1 MCRGVNMRFL
11 IEYKDFKNK
20 EGNNKTLT
28 VLDTFLNEHLIGKYH
43 GQTFDTILVR
53 FINNSPATRKFKN
66 KSLYKIIAEIELIGD
81 FKNSNKL
88 NFEEFQMALLKIEE
102 AIKKVRHIKLKE
114 PLDYKEDELLN
125 DYYKAIEKAP
135 KNIEELKN
143 YARVEEKKKFYNN
156 AKRSDCLMYKYKTN
170 PTELNRNIV
179 GIRIYDQLENGML
192 APFDYI
198 YSELF
203 SNLLRRAEVKLPNY
217 SEIYVNIGETIE
229 DAKQEISLE
238 TWHKY
243 TYAALNLSKYLCSD
257 KYEKSQ
263 MLFESVC
270 DGLRLIAEF
279 DHLEKEKI
287 EKVINYIKNNGEDL
301 DLVYAAKEDKNY
313 RAEVIYKVPKEY
325 RDKAEYRLRVID
337 LKTGNIG
344 IVHIDCIN
352 TYWAPY
358 SFGKIL
364 LKKDE
369 IVIKGRES
377 FRAEISRRQ
386 DKLPSEYKFKI
397 LELF

>member
-1 MCRGVNMRFL
+1 MRFL
-11 IEYKDFKNK
+11 IEYKDFKSK
-20 EGNNKTLT
+20 EVKNKTLN
-28 VLDTFLNEHLIGKYH
+28 VLDTFLNEHLIDKYH

-53 FINNSPATRKFKN
+53 FINNSPATRKLKN
-66 KSLYKIIAEIELIGD
+66 KSLYKIIAEIELTGD

-88 NFEEFQMALLKIEE
+88 NFEEFQIALLKIEE
-102 AIKKVRHIKLKE
+102 AIKKVRHVKLKE
-114 PLDYKEDELLN
+114 SLDYKEGELLN
-125 DYYKAIEKAP
+125 DYYKTIEKAP
-135 KNIEELKN
+135 KNLEELKG
-143 YARVEEKKKFYNN
+143 YAREEEKIKFDND
-156 AKRSDCLMYKYKTN
+156 AKRSDCLMYRYKIN

-179 GIRIYDQLENGML
+179 GIRIYDQFENGML

-243 TYAALNLSKYLCSD
+243 TYAALNISKYVCSD
-257 KYEKSQ
+257 KYEKSK

-287 EKVINYIKNNGEDL
+287 EKVINYIKNNGEDI
-301 DLVYAAKEDKNY
+301 DLVYTAKENKNY
-313 RAEVIYKVPKEY
+313 RAEVIYKVPKDY
-325 RDKAEYRLRVID
+325 RDKADYRLKVTD
-337 LKTGNIG
+337 LKSGNAV
-344 IVHIDCIN
+344 IVHIDFIDM
-352 TYWAPY
+352 YWAPY

-364 LKKDE
+364 IKKDE

-377 FRAEISRRQ
+377 FRAEISRKQ
-386 DKLPSEYKFKI
+386 DKLPSEYRFKI
-397 LELF
+397 PEIF

>member
-1 MCRGVNMRFL
+1 MRFL
-11 IEYKDFKNK
+11 IEYKDFKSK
-20 EGNNKTLT
+20 EVKNKTLN
-28 VLDTFLNEHLIGKYH
+28 VLDTFLNEHLIDKYH

-53 FINNSPATRKFKN
+53 FINNSPVTRNLKN
-66 KSLYKIIAEIELIGD
+66 KSFYKIIAEIELTGD
-81 FKNSNKL
+81 FKNSNKV

-125 DYYKAIEKAP
+125 DYYKIIEKAP
-135 KNIEELKN
+135 KNLEELKG
-143 YARVEEKKKFYNN
+143 YTREEEKTKFYNN
-156 AKRSDCLMYKYKTN
+156 TKRSDCLMYRYKIN
-170 PTELNRNIV
+170 PTELNKNIV
-179 GIRIYDQLENGML
+179 GIRIYDQLEDGTL

-217 SEIYVNIGETIE
+217 SEIHVNIGETIE
-229 DAKQEISLE
+229 DAKQEIALE

-243 TYAALNLSKYLCSD
+243 TYATLNITKYVCSD
-257 KYEKSQ
+257 KYEKSK

-287 EKVINYIKNNGEDL
+287 EKVINYIKNNGEDI
-301 DLVYAAKEDKNY
+301 DLVYAAKENKNY
-313 RAEVIYKVPKEY
+313 RAEVIYKVPKDY
-325 RDKAEYRLRVID
+325 RDKADYRLKVTD
-337 LKTGNIG
+337 LKSGNKVI
-344 IVHIDCIN
+344 IHIDFID

-364 LKKDE
+364 IKKDE

-377 FRAEISRRQ
+377 FRAEIARKQ
-386 DKLPSEYKFKI
+386 DKLPSEYRFKI
-397 LELF
+397 PEIF